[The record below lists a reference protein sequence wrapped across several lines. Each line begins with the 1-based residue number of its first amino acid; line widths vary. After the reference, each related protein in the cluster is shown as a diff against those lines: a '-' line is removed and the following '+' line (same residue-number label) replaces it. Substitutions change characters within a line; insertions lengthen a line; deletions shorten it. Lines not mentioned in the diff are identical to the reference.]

1 MKPKY
6 VGLTAVT
13 ISISNAAELAKRLRA
28 KNPDIQIIIGGPHI
42 TAVPNETIERL
53 GFFFDIAV
61 IGEGDIVILE
71 LLDALKNNKPLSEIK
86 GIAYAS
92 KDNTL
97 IINERKEFIKD
108 LDKLPLPA
116 WDLLPDLGKYY
127 RPPVH
132 TIKKFPVALLMSSR
146 GCPGLCTFC
155 DNEVFGR
162 RLRCH
167 SSDYVIKMIKNLQ
180 KHYGIKE
187 IQFRDDNFMVFK
199 TRTIELCKKIIEQNI
214 DITWSCTG
222 RVDMI
227 TPEMLGLMKR
237 AGCWQIWYGVESG
250 SDRILK
256 FVKKNTTQEK
266 IAKAVIDTKKA
277 GISPCGFFMIG
288 FPTETEE
295 EIKQT
300 IKTALELPF
309 DGFNM
314 SHMAPFPGSEMSLTI
329 GQYGNV
335 DSDWKKMTGW
345 KTLFVPKDVSRER
358 LVHYSNLAFKKF
370 YLRPRIIFHYFKM
383 IRSFYHLKMYLIA
396 AIGFLAMVT
405 QKKRD

>member
-1 MKPKY
+1 MNFMPIDLNETDIVFVMPPLSHEERYGVKFAAGGQTPPTGLALLAAECREGGYNVGLIDAACLNLNFDETVNKILEMKPKY

-146 GCPGLCTFC
+146 
-155 DNEVFGR
+155 
-162 RLRCH
+162 
-167 SSDYVIKMIKNLQ
+167 
-180 KHYGIKE
+180 
-187 IQFRDDNFMVFK
+187 
-199 TRTIELCKKIIEQNI
+199 
-214 DITWSCTG
+214 
-222 RVDMI
+222 
-227 TPEMLGLMKR
+227 
-237 AGCWQIWYGVESG
+237 
-250 SDRILK
+250 
-256 FVKKNTTQEK
+256 
-266 IAKAVIDTKKA
+266 
-277 GISPCGFFMIG
+277 
-288 FPTETEE
+288 
-295 EIKQT
+295 
-300 IKTALELPF
+300 
-309 DGFNM
+309 
-314 SHMAPFPGSEMSLTI
+314 
-329 GQYGNV
+329 
-335 DSDWKKMTGW
+335 
-345 KTLFVPKDVSRER
+345 
-358 LVHYSNLAFKKF
+358 
-370 YLRPRIIFHYFKM
+370 
-383 IRSFYHLKMYLIA
+383 
-396 AIGFLAMVT
+396 
-405 QKKRD
+405 